1 MSEDHDHPLPLAG
14 LRVLD
19 LGIITAGAASSQV
32 LADFGAEVIKV
43 ESTTYTDPFRNWSQI
58 ADGGSPDPNAS
69 PAFNAV
75 NRGKL
80 GVAIDLKTDEGRTA
94 FLQLVAEAD
103 LVVENFR
110 RGVLERLGV
119 GFEQLKAANPR
130 IVLLSLSSQG
140 STGPEREFISFGS
153 TLEAIGGLMSV
164 TGYGPG
170 DPMWTGNNVNYPDQ
184 LVSIIAPG
192 LALAALRLRDHTNEA
207 VHVDHSQREAVTS
220 LLGHEI
226 VRASRGD
233 RSSASDS
240 NTHPRHAPHGVYRTD
255 GGDDWIALSVRS
267 DDEWAGLCEVLGLDA
282 VARDPRFMTTDARCG
297 HRAELD
303 EIVGAAC
310 ASREKS
316 ALAHQLQAVGV
327 AAAPVQRPEEVLDDP
342 QLAALGF
349 HQTVP
354 GDATIQRGFVARLSR
369 TPGRVR
375 RRAPRL
381 GEHNDAVLGRL
392 PVFEP
397 AIESVRSP
405 DQVGQ

>member
-1 MSEDHDHPLPLAG
+1 MPLAG
-14 LRVLD
+14 LRVID

-43 ESTTYTDPFRNWSQI
+43 ESTTYTDPFRSWSQV
-58 ADGGSPDPNAS
+58 AGAGSIDPDAS

-80 GVAIDLKTDEGRTA
+80 GVAINLKTDEGRAA
-94 FLQLVAEAD
+94 FLRLVAQAD

-140 STGPEREFISFGS
+140 STGPERDYISFGS

-164 TGYGPG
+164 TGYGP
-170 DPMWTGNNVNYPDQ
+170 DLPMWTGNNVNYPDQ
-184 LVSIIAPG
+184 LVSIVAPG
-192 LALAALRLRDHTNEA
+192 LALAALRLRDRTNEA

-226 VRASRGD
+226 VRASRDDLPSG
-233 RSSASDS
+233 SDS
-240 NTHPRHAPHGVYRTD
+240 NRHPRHAPHGVYRTA
-255 GGDDWIALSVRS
+255 GEDDWLALSVRS
-267 DDEWAGLCEVLGLDA
+267 DDEWSGLCEVLGLDA
-282 VARDPRFMTTDARCG
+282 VARDPRFATADARA
-297 HRAELD
+297 HNRAELD
-303 EIVGAAC
+303 DLVGGAC
-310 ASREKS
+310 ASRAKD
-316 ALAHQLQAVGV
+316 ALARELQAAGV
-327 AAAPVQRPEEVLDDP
+327 PAAPVQRPDEVLDDP
-342 QLAALGF
+342 QLASLGF
-349 HQTVP
+349 YQTVP
-354 GDATIQRGFVARLSR
+354 GDSLIQRGFIARLSR
-369 TPGRVR
+369 TPAQVR

-381 GEHNDAVLGRL
+381 GEHTDDVLAL
-392 PVFEP
+392 PAASQP
-397 AIESVRSP
+397 GIAGVRFP